1 MEKRARAEPNRGMF
15 AAMVLLVPLLL
26 SACATVEP
34 SDYNGLP
41 NTGPR
46 PTYFTVVVRPGDTLA
61 SIGVRYDVPTS
72 SILHMNDLGRH
83 DDVRVGEVLRV
94 PAESRRTREAVL
106 HDATTGPFR
115 ATHPAVAFQ
124 DLPPPPPP
132 PVRSARNDALPPPP
146 APLHRPHSHSTP
158 PVSQAP
164 VVTPPTM
171 QADATPQQM
180 PATFGDGHFIW
191 PLTGR
196 IISTFG
202 SVGNGERNDGINI
215 AAKLGEPIH
224 AAAGG
229 TVTYAGN
236 ELKGYGNLI
245 LIRHD
250 DGYVTAYAHAQSIG
264 VNRGDRVEKGQVI
277 GLAGATGD
285 VATPQLH
292 FEIRRGVEPVDPK
305 PLLMADRAS

>member
-1 MEKRARAEPNRGMF
+1 MEKRTRFESNRGVL

-26 SACATVEP
+26 AACGTTVEP
-34 SDYNGLP
+34 DDYRGLP
-41 NTGPR
+41 DAGPR
-46 PTYFTVVVRPGDTLA
+46 PTYFTVVVRQGDTLA
-61 SIGVRYDVPTS
+61 SIGARYDVPTS
-72 SILHMNDLGRH
+72 SILRMNDLGRQ

-94 PAESRRTREAVL
+94 PATSRRTREAVL
-106 HDATTGPFR
+106 HEATTGPFH
-115 ATHPAVAFQ
+115 ATHASVTYQ
-124 DLPPPPPP
+124 NLPPPPPP
-132 PVRSARNDALPPPP
+132 PVMSARNDALPPAPP
-146 APLHRPHSHSTP
+146 PPRIRPRANAPI
-158 PVSQAP
+158 VQAS
-164 VVTPPTM
+164 
-171 QADATPQQM
+171 DEPQQM
-180 PATFGDGHFIW
+180 PASYGDGHFMW
-191 PLTGR
+191 PLNGR
-196 IISTFG
+196 VISTFG

-215 AAKLGEPIH
+215 AAKEGEPIH

-285 VATPQLH
+285 VDSPQLH

>member
-1 MEKRARAEPNRGMF
+1 MEKRARSKSQRGIL
-15 AAMVLLVPLLL
+15 AVLVLLVPLLL
-26 SACATVEP
+26 AACATVEP
-34 SDYNGLP
+34 GDYDGLP
-41 NTGPR
+41 DTAPR

-61 SIGVRYDVPTS
+61 SIGSRYDVSTS
-72 SILHMNDLGRH
+72 SIARMNDLGRQ
-83 DDVRVGEVLRV
+83 DDVRIGEVLRV
-94 PAESRRTREAVL
+94 PAASRRTREAVL
-106 HDATTGPFR
+106 HDATTGPYR
-115 ATHPAVAFQ
+115 QTHALISFQ
-124 DLPPPPPP
+124 NLPPPPPP
-132 PVRSARNDALPPPP
+132 PVRSARNDTLPPAPPPP
-146 APLHRPHSHSTP
+146 GTRKRSPI
-158 PVSQAP
+158 VQASIA
-164 VVTPPTM
+164 
-171 QADATPQQM
+171 QDQPQQM
-180 PATFGDGHFIW
+180 PASYGDGHFIW

-215 AAKLGEPIH
+215 AAKTGEPIH
-224 AAAGG
+224 AAADG

-285 VATPQLH
+285 VDSPQLH